1 MHQLHKEVVLGP
13 MALSVKYSP
22 HSKKTEAIELGIVV
36 CMSESRAG
44 EVGLP
49 GEPEWQSQ

>member
-1 MHQLHKEVVLGP
+1 

-22 HSKKTEAIELGIVV
+22 YSKRTEAIELGIVV

-49 GEPEWQSQ
+49 GEPEWHSQ